1 MSEQSEILR
10 HELKQLQLEADK
22 ILDEIEKKEAE
33 ILRIENDEI
42 IASDEDKR

>member
-33 ILRIENDEI
+33 ILQIEENE
-42 IASDEDKR
+42 SK